1 MFNSVFLCQFSLK
14 SFAQF
19 PSRPPLPPHV
29 TNHQPQHWENGNAS
43 ARQTDSFSPQ
53 SRPRSFVIPPAASP
67 NPSSQFSISPQHG
80 VNQSQNPAFINQAQ
94 VSGMMPIRRPVPL
107 PGNLQSTRN
116 MSASAFN
123 LNQNGGNAY
132 VGNLQQQQSNQWG
145 YPSMNQ
151 VGDEKVTHM
160 IEFYLF

>member
-1 MFNSVFLCQFSLK
+1 
-14 SFAQF
+14 
-19 PSRPPLPPHV
+19 
-29 TNHQPQHWENGNAS
+29 
-43 ARQTDSFSPQ
+43 
-53 SRPRSFVIPPAASP
+53 
-67 NPSSQFSISPQHG
+67 
-80 VNQSQNPAFINQAQ
+80 
-94 VSGMMPIRRPVPL
+94 MMPIRRPVPL

-151 VGDEKVTHM
+151 VSDEKVTHM